1 MIRPDIRRAPI
12 ALAAGAI
19 LAASLAAPA
28 QAAQT
33 GITLNAPTG
42 ASGTLAGHSFTAYRI
57 GGYADVVTANGRVS
71 SFDVANADQGA
82 TKAWLAA
89 ALKKAGLT
97 VKAGCDEAGTIAG
110 TTDAATLRRVA
121 DALAAAASKP
131 AATVADVAGS
141 STLGH
146 TVLNV
151 PDGYYLVT
159 DTNRDTLP
167 MIVGTKIDGRD
178 LSTGTLGQLAV
189 KTRTFTLDKTLV
201 HADGTESKTGSVR
214 VGGTATYHIAFTMPY
229 MVGADASVRIVDRM
243 TGQTFKDMVGAT
255 LDGRD
260 VKDQVGV
267 VKAPAAGPAAIPAKS
282 PGLPA
287 TTLPAGSVGF
297 NLDRL
302 ATAAN
307 GGKRVVITVRTT
319 ITSAA
324 DNHHVEAPT
333 GHVAWKDLS
342 TGTVY
347 TPDPPTSRADVYTG
361 DLKVTKTSTADRTAR
376 IPDAGFKIRDKG
388 TGKWLS
394 WSASGWSDAADQAHA
409 TEFHTGDADHD
420 GKVTAAEASASTKGD
435 ATFPGLSSGT
445 YEIRETTAPE
455 GFVKSNLGLPSLTA
469 TLDAEKGT
477 VTYQGA
483 DLPNLTT
490 VEGGRAVVADMT
502 SLTQLP
508 TTGGVWGVITAVSV
522 MAAFAGLAFGV
533 RRATRAS
540 DGVAA

>member
-1 MIRPDIRRAPI
+1 MVRPGIRRAPV
-12 ALAAGAI
+12 ALAAGAV

-33 GITLNAPTG
+33 GITLSAPEG
-42 ASGTLAGHSFTAYRI
+42 GSNTLAGHSFTAYRI
-57 GGYADVVTANGRVS
+57 GGYTDVVKANGRIA
-71 SFDVANADQGA
+71 SFDVATADQGA

-97 VKAGCDEAGTIAG
+97 AKAGCDEAGTIAG
-110 TTDAATLRRVA
+110 TDDAATLRRVA
-121 DALAAAASKP
+121 DALAASASKP
-131 AATVADVAGS
+131 AATVSNVTS
-141 STLGH
+141 SGIRATLD
-146 TVLNV
+146 V

-159 DTNRDTLP
+159 DTNKDTLP
-167 MIVGTKIDGRD
+167 MIVGTKVGGMD
-178 LSTGTLGQLAV
+178 LSTGTLGQLTV

-201 HADGTESKTGSVR
+201 HADGSESKTGSVR
-214 VGGTATYHIAFTMPY
+214 VGDTATYHIAFTMPY
-229 MVGADASVRIVDRM
+229 MVGADASVRIVDQM
-243 TGQTFKDMVGAT
+243 TGQTFKDMIGAT

-260 VKDQVGV
+260 VTDQVGV
-267 VKAPAAGPAAIPAKS
+267 VKAHAGGLTAIPAKS
-282 PGLPA
+282 SGLPA
-287 TTLPAGSVGF
+287 TTLHAGSVGF

-307 GGKRVVITVRTT
+307 GGKRVVITVRAT
-319 ITSAA
+319 ITSTA
-324 DNHHVEAPT
+324 DNHHIEAPT
-333 GHVAWKDLS
+333 GHVAWRDLS
-342 TGTVY
+342 TNVVY
-347 TPDPPTSRADVYTG
+347 TPDPPTSRVDVYTG

-376 IPDAGFKIRDKG
+376 IPDAGFRIRDKG

-394 WSASGWSDAADQAHA
+394 WSASGWSDAADEAHA
-409 TEFHTGDADHD
+409 TEFRTGDADHD

-469 TLDAEKGT
+469 TLNAEKGT

-508 TTGGVWGVITAVSV
+508 TTGGVWGVVTAVSV
-522 MAAFAGLAFGV
+522 MAAFAGLAFGI

>member
-1 MIRPDIRRAPI
+1 MVRPGIRRAPV
-12 ALAAGAI
+12 ALAAGAV

-33 GITLNAPTG
+33 GITLSAPEG
-42 ASGTLAGHSFTAYRI
+42 GSNTLAGHSFTAYRI
-57 GGYADVVTANGRVS
+57 GGYTDVVKANGKVT

-97 VKAGCDEAGTIAG
+97 AKAGCDEAGTIAG
-110 TTDAATLRRVA
+110 TDDAATLRRVA
-121 DALAAAASKP
+121 DALAASASKP
-131 AATVADVAGS
+131 AATVADVAGFDADA
-141 STLGH
+141 T
-146 TVLNV
+146 LNV

-159 DTNRDTLP
+159 DANKDTLP
-167 MIVGTKIDGRD
+167 MIVGTKVDGMD
-178 LSTGTLGQLAV
+178 LATGTLGTLTV

-201 HADGTESKTGSVR
+201 HADGSESKTGSVR
-214 VGGTATYHIAFTMPY
+214 VGDTATYHIAFTMPY
-229 MVGADASVRIVDRM
+229 MVGADASVRIVDQM
-243 TGQTFKDMVGAT
+243 TGQTFKDMTGAT

-260 VKDQVGV
+260 VTAQVGV
-267 VKAPAAGPAAIPAKS
+267 VKAHADGLTAIPAKS
-282 PGLPA
+282 SGLPA
-287 TTLPAGSVGF
+287 TTLHAGSVGF

-307 GGKRVVITVRTT
+307 GGKRVVITVRAT
-319 ITSAA
+319 ITSTA
-324 DNHHVEAPT
+324 DNHHIEAPT

-394 WSASGWSDAADQAHA
+394 WSASGWSDAADEAHA
-409 TEFHTGDADHD
+409 TEFRTGDANHD
-420 GKVTAAEASASTKGD
+420 GKVTAAEASASAKGD

-445 YEIRETTAPE
+445 YEIRETDPPE
-455 GFVKSNLGLPSLTA
+455 GFVQSDLGLPSLTA
-469 TLDAEKGT
+469 TLNAEKGT

-502 SLTQLP
+502 NLTQLP
-508 TTGGVWGVITAVSV
+508 TTGGVWGVVTAVSV

>member
-1 MIRPDIRRAPI
+1 MVRPGIRRAPV
-12 ALAAGAI
+12 ALAAGAV

-33 GITLNAPTG
+33 GITISAPVG
-42 ASGTLAGHSFTAYRI
+42 GSNTLAGHSFTAYRI
-57 GGYADVVTANGRVS
+57 GGYTDVVKANGRVA
-71 SFDVANADQGA
+71 SFDVATADQGA

-89 ALKKAGLT
+89 ALRKAGLT
-97 VKAGCDEAGTIAG
+97 VKAGCDEACTIAG
-110 TTDAATLRRVA
+110 ETDAATLRRVA
-121 DALAAAASKP
+121 DALAASASKP
-131 AATVADVAGS
+131 AATVAGATS
-141 STLGH
+141 EKRST
-146 TVLNV
+146 TLNV

-159 DTNRDTLP
+159 DTNKDTLP
-167 MIVGTKIDGRD
+167 MIVGTKVGGMD
-178 LSTGTLGQLAV
+178 LSTGTLGQLTV

-201 HADGTESKTGSVR
+201 HADGSESKTGSVR
-214 VGGTATYHIAFTMPY
+214 VGGTATYHIALTLPY
-229 MVGADASVRIVDRM
+229 MVGADASVRVVDQM
-243 TGQTFKDMVGAT
+243 TGQTFKDMTGAT
-255 LDGRD
+255 LDGKD
-260 VKDQVGV
+260 VTAQVGV
-267 VKAPAAGPAAIPAKS
+267 VKAHAGGLTAIPAKS
-282 PGLPA
+282 SGLPA
-287 TTLPAGSVGF
+287 TTLHAGSVGF

-307 GGKRVVITVRTT
+307 GGKRVVITVRAT
-319 ITSAA
+319 ITSTA
-324 DNHHVEAPT
+324 DNHHIEAPT
-333 GHVAWKDLS
+333 GYVAWRDLS
-342 TGTVY
+342 TNVVY

-394 WSASGWSDAADQAHA
+394 WSASGWSDAADEAHA
-409 TEFHTGDADHD
+409 TEFRTGDADHD

-435 ATFPGLSSGT
+435 ATFPGLASGT

-522 MAAFAGLAFGV
+522 MAAFAGLAFGI

>member
-1 MIRPDIRRAPI
+1 MVRPGIRRAPVV
-12 ALAAGAI
+12 LAAGAI
-19 LAASLAAPA
+19 LTASLAAPA

-33 GITLNAPTG
+33 GITLSAPEG
-42 ASGTLAGHSFTAYRI
+42 GSNTLAGHSFTAYRI
-57 GGYADVVTANGRVS
+57 GGYTDVVKANGRIA
-71 SFDVANADQGA
+71 SFDVATADQGA

-97 VKAGCDEAGTIAG
+97 AKAGCDEAGTIAG
-110 TTDAATLRRVA
+110 TDDAATLRRVA
-121 DALAAAASKP
+121 DALAASASKP
-131 AATVADVAGS
+131 AATVSNVTS
-141 STLGH
+141 SGIRATLD
-146 TVLNV
+146 V

-159 DTNRDTLP
+159 DTNKDTLP
-167 MIVGTKIDGRD
+167 MIVGTKVDGMD
-178 LSTGTLGQLAV
+178 LATGTLGTLTV

-201 HADGTESKTGSVR
+201 HADGSESKTGSVR
-214 VGGTATYHIAFTMPY
+214 VGDTATYHIAFTMPY
-229 MVGADASVRIVDRM
+229 MVGADASVRVVDQM
-243 TGQTFKDMVGAT
+243 TGQTFKDMTGAT
-255 LDGRD
+255 LDGKD
-260 VKDQVGV
+260 VTAQVGV
-267 VKAPAAGPAAIPAKS
+267 VKAPATAIPAKS
-282 PGLPA
+282 SGLPA

-319 ITSAA
+319 ITSTA
-324 DNHHVEAPT
+324 DNHHIEAPT

-394 WSASGWSDAADQAHA
+394 WSASGWSDAADEAHA
-409 TEFHTGDADHD
+409 TEFRTGDANHD
-420 GKVTAAEASASTKGD
+420 GKVMAAEASASTKGD

-445 YEIRETTAPE
+445 YEIRETDPPE
-455 GFVKSNLGLPSLTA
+455 GFVKTSLGLPSLTA

-508 TTGGVWGVITAVSV
+508 TTGGVWGVVTAVSV

>member
-1 MIRPDIRRAPI
+1 MVRPGIRRAPV
-12 ALAAGAI
+12 ALAAGAV

-33 GITLNAPTG
+33 GITLSAPEG
-42 ASGTLAGHSFTAYRI
+42 GSNTLAGHSFTAYRI
-57 GGYADVVTANGRVS
+57 GGYTDVVKANGRIA
-71 SFDVANADQGA
+71 SFDVATADQGA

-97 VKAGCDEAGTIAG
+97 AKAGCDEAGTIAG
-110 TTDAATLRRVA
+110 TDDAATLRRVA
-121 DALAAAASKP
+121 DALAASASKP
-131 AATVADVAGS
+131 AATVSNVTS
-141 STLGH
+141 SGIRATLD
-146 TVLNV
+146 V

-159 DTNRDTLP
+159 DTNKDTLP
-167 MIVGTKIDGRD
+167 MIVGTKVGGMDM
-178 LSTGTLGQLAV
+178 STGTLGTLTV

-201 HADGTESKTGSVR
+201 HADGSESKTGSVR
-214 VGGTATYHIAFTMPY
+214 VGDTATYHIAFTMPY
-229 MVGADASVRIVDRM
+229 MVGADASVRVVDQM
-243 TGQTFKDMVGAT
+243 TGQTFKDMTGAT
-255 LDGRD
+255 LDGKD
-260 VKDQVGV
+260 VTAQVGV
-267 VKAPAAGPAAIPAKS
+267 VKAHADGLTAIPAKS
-282 PGLPA
+282 SGLPA
-287 TTLPAGSVGF
+287 TTLHAGSVGF

-307 GGKRVVITVRTT
+307 GGKRVVITVRAT
-319 ITSAA
+319 ITSTA
-324 DNHHVEAPT
+324 DNHHIEAPT
-333 GHVAWKDLS
+333 GHVAWRDLS
-342 TGTVY
+342 TGVVY

-376 IPDAGFKIRDKG
+376 IPDAGFRIRDKG

-394 WSASGWSDAADQAHA
+394 WSASGWSDAADEAHA
-409 TEFHTGDADHD
+409 TVFRTGDADHD
-420 GKVTAAEASASTKGD
+420 GKVSPAEASASTKGD

-445 YEIRETTAPE
+445 YEIRETDPPE
-455 GFVKSNLGLPSLTA
+455 GFVQSDLGLPSLTA

-502 SLTQLP
+502 NLTQLP
-508 TTGGVWGVITAVSV
+508 TTGGVWGVVIAVSV

>member
-1 MIRPDIRRAPI
+1 MVRPGIRRAPVV
-12 ALAAGAI
+12 LAAGAI

-33 GITLNAPTG
+33 GITLETPQG
-42 ASGTLAGHSFTAYRI
+42 ASNTLAGHSFTAYRI
-57 GGYADVVTANGRVS
+57 GGYTDVVKANGRVA
-71 SFDVANADQGA
+71 SFDVVTADQGA

-89 ALKKAGLT
+89 ALKSAGLT

-110 TTDAATLRRVA
+110 TDDAATLRRVA
-121 DALAAAASKP
+121 DLLATSASKP
-131 AATVADVAGS
+131 AATVSNVTGS
-141 STLGH
+141 GTRA
-146 TVLNV
+146 TLNV

-159 DTNRDTLP
+159 DTNKDTLP
-167 MIVGTKIDGRD
+167 MIVGTKVDGMD
-178 LSTGTLGQLAV
+178 LSTGTLGTLTV

-201 HADGTESKTGSVR
+201 HVDGSESKTGSVR
-214 VGGTATYHIAFTMPY
+214 VGDTATYHIAFTMPY
-229 MVGADASVRIVDRM
+229 MAGADASVRIVDQM
-243 TGQTFKDMVGAT
+243 TGQTFKDMTGAT

-267 VKAPAAGPAAIPAKS
+267 VKAPATAIPAKS
-282 PGLPA
+282 SGLPA

-319 ITSAA
+319 ITSTA
-324 DNHHVEAPT
+324 DNHHIEAPT

-394 WSASGWSDAADQAHA
+394 WSASGWSDAADEAHA
-409 TEFHTGDADHD
+409 TEFRTGDANHD

-455 GFVKSNLGLPSLTA
+455 GFVKTSLGLPSLTA

-508 TTGGVWGVITAVSV
+508 TTGGVWGVVTTVSV

>member
-1 MIRPDIRRAPI
+1 MVRPGIRRAPV
-12 ALAAGAI
+12 ALAAGAV

-33 GITLNAPTG
+33 GITLSAPEG
-42 ASGTLAGHSFTAYRI
+42 GSNTLAGHSFTAYRI
-57 GGYADVVTANGRVS
+57 GGYTDVVKANGRIA
-71 SFDVANADQGA
+71 SFDVATADQGA

-97 VKAGCDEAGTIAG
+97 AKAGCDEAGTIAG
-110 TTDAATLRRVA
+110 TDDAATLRRVA
-121 DALAAAASKP
+121 DALAASASKP
-131 AATVADVAGS
+131 AATVSNVTS
-141 STLGH
+141 SGIRATLD
-146 TVLNV
+146 V

-159 DTNRDTLP
+159 DTNKDTLP
-167 MIVGTKIDGRD
+167 MIVGTKVGGMD
-178 LSTGTLGQLAV
+178 LSTGTLGQLTV

-201 HADGTESKTGSVR
+201 HADGSESKTGSVR
-214 VGGTATYHIAFTMPY
+214 VGDTATYHIAFTMPY
-229 MVGADASVRIVDRM
+229 MVGADASVRIVDQM
-243 TGQTFKDMVGAT
+243 TGQTFKDMIGAT

-260 VKDQVGV
+260 VTDQVGV
-267 VKAPAAGPAAIPAKS
+267 VKAHAGGLTAIPAKS
-282 PGLPA
+282 SGLPA
-287 TTLPAGSVGF
+287 TTLHAGSVGF

-307 GGKRVVITVRTT
+307 GGKRVVITVRAT
-319 ITSAA
+319 ITSTA
-324 DNHHVEAPT
+324 DNHHIEAPT
-333 GHVAWKDLS
+333 GHVAWRDLS
-342 TGTVY
+342 TNVVY
-347 TPDPPTSRADVYTG
+347 TPDPPTSRVDVYTG

-376 IPDAGFKIRDKG
+376 IPDAGFRIRDKG

-394 WSASGWSDAADQAHA
+394 WSASGWSDAADEAHA
-409 TEFHTGDADHD
+409 TEFRTGDADHD

-469 TLDAEKGT
+469 TLNAEKGT

-502 SLTQLP
+502 NLTQLP
-508 TTGGVWGVITAVSV
+508 TTGGVWGVVTAVSV

>member
-1 MIRPDIRRAPI
+1 MVRPGIRRAPV

-33 GITLNAPTG
+33 GITLGTPEG
-42 ASGTLAGHSFTAYRI
+42 ASNTLAGHSFTAYRI
-57 GGYADVVTANGRVS
+57 GGYADVVKANGRVA
-71 SFDVANADQGA
+71 SFDVVTADQGA

-89 ALKKAGLT
+89 ALRSAGLT

-110 TTDAATLRRVA
+110 TDDAATLRRVA
-121 DALAAAASKP
+121 DLLAASASKP
-131 AATVADVAGS
+131 AATVSNVTGS
-141 STLGH
+141 GTRA
-146 TVLNV
+146 TLNV

-159 DTNRDTLP
+159 DANKDTLP
-167 MIVGTKIDGRD
+167 MIVGTKVDGMD
-178 LSTGTLGQLAV
+178 LATGTLGTLTV

-201 HADGTESKTGSVR
+201 HADGSESKTGSVR
-214 VGGTATYHIAFTMPY
+214 VGDTATYHIAFTMPH
-229 MVGADASVRIVDRM
+229 MVGADASVRIVDQM
-243 TGQTFKDMVGAT
+243 TGQTFKDMTGAT

-260 VKDQVGV
+260 VTAQVGV
-267 VKAPAAGPAAIPAKS
+267 VKAHADGLTAIPAKS
-282 PGLPA
+282 SGLPA

-319 ITSAA
+319 ITSTA
-324 DNHHVEAPT
+324 DNHHIEAPT

-394 WSASGWSDAADQAHA
+394 WSASGWSDAADEAHA
-409 TEFHTGDADHD
+409 TEFRTGDANHD
-420 GKVTAAEASASTKGD
+420 GKVTAAEASASAKGD

-502 SLTQLP
+502 NLTQLP

-522 MAAFAGLAFGV
+522 MAAFAGLAFGI

>member
-1 MIRPDIRRAPI
+1 MVRPGIRRAPV
-12 ALAAGAI
+12 ALAAGAV

-33 GITLNAPTG
+33 GITLETPKG
-42 ASGTLAGHSFTAYRI
+42 ASSTLAGHSFTAYRI
-57 GGYADVVTANGRVS
+57 GGYTDVVKANGKVT

-89 ALKKAGLT
+89 ALKKAGLAT
-97 VKAGCDEAGTIAG
+97 KAGCDEAGTIAG
-110 TTDAATLRRVA
+110 ETDAATLRRVA
-121 DALAAAASKP
+121 DLLATSASKP
-131 AATVADVAGS
+131 AATVADVAGFG
-141 STLGH
+141 TRA
-146 TVLNV
+146 TLNV

-159 DTNRDTLP
+159 DTNKDTLP
-167 MIVGTKIDGRD
+167 MIVGTKVDGKD
-178 LSTGTLGQLAV
+178 LSTGTLGQLTV

-201 HADGTESKTGSVR
+201 HADGSESKTGSVR
-214 VGGTATYHIAFTMPY
+214 VGDTATYHIAFTMPY
-229 MVGADASVRIVDRM
+229 MVGADASVRVVDQM
-243 TGQTFKDMVGAT
+243 TGQTFKDMTGAT
-255 LDGRD
+255 LDGKD
-260 VKDQVGV
+260 VTAQVGV
-267 VKAPAAGPAAIPAKS
+267 VKAHADGLTAIPAKS
-282 PGLPA
+282 SGLPA
-287 TTLPAGSVGF
+287 TTLHAGSVGF

-302 ATAAN
+302 ATVAN
-307 GGKRVVITVRTT
+307 GGKRVVITVRAT
-319 ITSAA
+319 ITSTA
-324 DNHHVEAPT
+324 DNHHIEAPT
-333 GHVAWKDLS
+333 GHVAWRDLS
-342 TGTVY
+342 TGVVY

-394 WSASGWSDAADQAHA
+394 WSASGWSDAADEAHA
-409 TEFHTGDADHD
+409 TEFRTGDANHD
-420 GKVTAAEASASTKGD
+420 GKVSPAEASASTKGD

-455 GFVKSNLGLPSLTA
+455 GFVQSNLGLPSLTA
-469 TLDAEKGT
+469 TLNAEKGT

-502 SLTQLP
+502 NLTQLP
-508 TTGGVWGVITAVSV
+508 TTGGVWGVVTAVSV

>member
-1 MIRPDIRRAPI
+1 MVRPGIRRAPV
-12 ALAAGAI
+12 ALAAGAV

-33 GITLNAPTG
+33 GITLSAPEG
-42 ASGTLAGHSFTAYRI
+42 GSNTLAGHSFTAYRI
-57 GGYADVVTANGRVS
+57 GGYTDVVKANGRIA
-71 SFDVANADQGA
+71 SFDVATADQGA

-97 VKAGCDEAGTIAG
+97 AKAGCDEAGTIAG
-110 TTDAATLRRVA
+110 TDDAATLRRVA
-121 DALAAAASKP
+121 DALATSASKP
-131 AATVADVAGS
+131 AATVSNVTS
-141 STLGH
+141 SGIRATLD
-146 TVLNV
+146 V

-159 DTNRDTLP
+159 DTNKDTLP
-167 MIVGTKIDGRD
+167 MIVGTKVGGMD
-178 LSTGTLGQLAV
+178 LSTGTLGTLTV

-201 HADGTESKTGSVR
+201 HADGSESKTGSVR
-214 VGGTATYHIAFTMPY
+214 VGDTATYHIAFTMPY
-229 MVGADASVRIVDRM
+229 MVGADASVRVVDQM
-243 TGQTFKDMVGAT
+243 TGQTFKDMTGAT
-255 LDGRD
+255 IDGRD
-260 VKDQVGV
+260 VTDQVGV
-267 VKAPAAGPAAIPAKS
+267 VKAHTGGLTAIPAKS
-282 PGLPA
+282 SGLPA
-287 TTLPAGSVGF
+287 TTLHAGSVGF

-307 GGKRVVITVRTT
+307 GGKRVVITVRAT
-319 ITSAA
+319 ITSTA
-324 DNHHVEAPT
+324 DNHHIEAPT

-388 TGKWLS
+388 AGKWLS
-394 WSASGWSDAADQAHA
+394 WSASGWSDAADEAHA
-409 TEFHTGDADHD
+409 TEFRTGDADHD

-477 VTYQGA
+477 VTYQGT

-502 SLTQLP
+502 NLTQLP

-522 MAAFAGLAFGV
+522 MAAFAGLAFGI

>member
-1 MIRPDIRRAPI
+1 MVRPGIRRAPV

-33 GITLNAPTG
+33 GITLETPKG
-42 ASGTLAGHSFTAYRI
+42 ASNTLAGHSFTAYRI
-57 GGYADVVTANGRVS
+57 GGYADVVKANGRVA
-71 SFDVANADQGA
+71 SFDVATADQGA

-89 ALKKAGLT
+89 ALRSAGLT

-110 TTDAATLRRVA
+110 TDDAATLRRVA
-121 DALAAAASKP
+121 DLLAASASKP
-131 AATVADVAGS
+131 AATVSNVTGS
-141 STLGH
+141 GTRA
-146 TVLNV
+146 TLNV

-159 DTNRDTLP
+159 DANKDTLP
-167 MIVGTKIDGRD
+167 MIVGTKVDGMD
-178 LSTGTLGQLAV
+178 LATGTLGTLTV

-201 HADGTESKTGSVR
+201 HADGSESKTGSVR
-214 VGGTATYHIAFTMPY
+214 VGDTATYHIAFTMPY
-229 MVGADASVRIVDRM
+229 MVGADASVRIVDQM
-243 TGQTFKDMVGAT
+243 TGQTFKDMTGVT

-260 VKDQVGV
+260 VTDQVGV
-267 VKAPAAGPAAIPAKS
+267 VKAPATAIPAKS
-282 PGLPA
+282 SGLPA

-307 GGKRVVITVRTT
+307 GGKRVVITVRAT
-319 ITSAA
+319 ITSTA
-324 DNHHVEAPT
+324 DNHHIEAPT

-394 WSASGWSDAADQAHA
+394 WSASGWSDAADEAHA
-409 TEFHTGDADHD
+409 TVFRTGDADMD
-420 GKVTAAEASASTKGD
+420 GKVSAAEASASTKGD

-445 YEIRETTAPE
+445 YEIRETDPPE
-455 GFVKSNLGLPSLTA
+455 GFVKTSLGLPSLTA

-477 VTYQGA
+477 VTYQGS

-502 SLTQLP
+502 NLTQLP
-508 TTGGVWGVITAVSV
+508 TTGGVWGVVTAVSV

>member
-1 MIRPDIRRAPI
+1 MVRPGIRRAPV
-12 ALAAGAI
+12 ALAAGAV

-33 GITLNAPTG
+33 GITLETPKG
-42 ASGTLAGHSFTAYRI
+42 ASNTLAGHSFTAYRI

-71 SFDVANADQGA
+71 SFDVEGADQGT

-97 VKAGCDEAGTIAG
+97 AKTGCDEAGTIAG
-110 TTDAATLRRVA
+110 TDDAATLRRVA
-121 DALAAAASKP
+121 DLLAASASKP
-131 AATVADVAGS
+131 AATVSNVTGS
-141 STLGH
+141 GTRA
-146 TVLNV
+146 TLNV

-159 DTNRDTLP
+159 DTNKDTLP
-167 MIVGTKIDGRD
+167 MIVGTKVGGMD
-178 LSTGTLGQLAV
+178 LSTGTLGTLTV

-201 HADGTESKTGSVR
+201 HADGSESKTGSVR
-214 VGGTATYHIAFTMPY
+214 VGDTATYHIAFTLPY
-229 MVGADASVRIVDRM
+229 MVNADASVRVVDRM
-243 TGQTFKDMVGAT
+243 TGQTFKDMAGAT

-267 VKAPAAGPAAIPAKS
+267 VKAPAAGPAVIPAKS
-282 PGLPA
+282 SGLPA
-287 TTLPAGSVGF
+287 TTRPAGSVGF

-319 ITSAA
+319 IMSAA
-324 DNHHVEAPT
+324 DNHHIEAPT

-394 WSASGWSDAADQAHA
+394 WSASGWSDAADEAHA
-409 TEFHTGDADHD
+409 TEFRTGDADHD
-420 GKVTAAEASASTKGD
+420 GTVTNGEASASTKGD

-455 GFVKSNLGLPSLTA
+455 GFVKSDLGLPSLTA

-477 VTYQGA
+477 VTYRGA

-508 TTGGVWGVITAVSV
+508 TTGGVWGVVTAVSV

>member
-1 MIRPDIRRAPI
+1 MVRPGIRRAPV
-12 ALAAGAI
+12 ALAAGAV

-33 GITLNAPTG
+33 GITLSAPEG
-42 ASGTLAGHSFTAYRI
+42 GSNTLAGHSFTAYRI
-57 GGYADVVTANGRVS
+57 GGYTDVVKANGRIA
-71 SFDVANADQGA
+71 SFDVATADQGA

-97 VKAGCDEAGTIAG
+97 AKAGCDEAGTIAG
-110 TTDAATLRRVA
+110 TDDAATLRRVA
-121 DALAAAASKP
+121 DALATSASKP
-131 AATVADVAGS
+131 AATVSNVTS
-141 STLGH
+141 SGIRATLD
-146 TVLNV
+146 V

-159 DTNRDTLP
+159 DTNKDTLP
-167 MIVGTKIDGRD
+167 MIVGTKVGGMD
-178 LSTGTLGQLAV
+178 LSTGTLGTLTV

-201 HADGTESKTGSVR
+201 HADGSESKTGSVR
-214 VGGTATYHIAFTMPY
+214 VGDTATYHIAFTMPY
-229 MVGADASVRIVDRM
+229 MVGADASVRVIDQM
-243 TGQTFKDMVGAT
+243 TGQTFKDMTGAT
-255 LDGRD
+255 IDGRD
-260 VKDQVGV
+260 VTDQVGV
-267 VKAPAAGPAAIPAKS
+267 VKAHTGGLTAIPAKS
-282 PGLPA
+282 SGLPA
-287 TTLPAGSVGF
+287 TTLHAGSVGF

-307 GGKRVVITVRTT
+307 GGKRVVITVRAT
-319 ITSAA
+319 ITSTA
-324 DNHHVEAPT
+324 DNHHIEAPT

-394 WSASGWSDAADQAHA
+394 WSASGWSDATDEAHA
-409 TEFHTGDADHD
+409 TEFRTGDADHD

-502 SLTQLP
+502 NLTQLP

-522 MAAFAGLAFGV
+522 MAAFAGLAFGI

>member
-1 MIRPDIRRAPI
+1 MVRPGIRRAPVV
-12 ALAAGAI
+12 LAAGAI

-33 GITLNAPTG
+33 GITISAPVG
-42 ASGTLAGHSFTAYRI
+42 GSNTLAGHSFTAYRI
-57 GGYADVVTANGRVS
+57 GGYTDVIKANGRVA
-71 SFDVANADQGA
+71 SFDVATTDQGA

-89 ALKKAGLT
+89 ALRKAGLT

-110 TTDAATLRRVA
+110 ETDAATLRRVA
-121 DALAAAASKP
+121 DLLAASASKP
-131 AATVADVAGS
+131 AATVAGATS
-141 STLGH
+141 EKYST
-146 TVLNV
+146 TLNV

-159 DTNRDTLP
+159 DTNKDTLP
-167 MIVGTKIDGRD
+167 MIVGTKVGGMD
-178 LSTGTLGQLAV
+178 LSTSTLGTLTV

-201 HADGTESKTGSVR
+201 HADGSESKTGSVR
-214 VGGTATYHIAFTMPY
+214 VGDTATYHIAFTMPY
-229 MVGADASVRIVDRM
+229 MVGADASVRIVDQM
-243 TGQTFKDMVGAT
+243 TGQTFKDMTGAT
-255 LDGRD
+255 IDGRD
-260 VKDQVGV
+260 VTDQVGV
-267 VKAPAAGPAAIPAKS
+267 VKAHAGGLTAIPAKS
-282 PGLPA
+282 SGLPV
-287 TTLPAGSVGF
+287 TTLHAGSVGF

-307 GGKRVVITVRTT
+307 GGKRVVITVRAT
-319 ITSAA
+319 ITSTA
-324 DNHHVEAPT
+324 DNHHIEAPT

-361 DLKVTKTSTADRTAR
+361 DLKVAKTSAADRTAR

-394 WSASGWSDAADQAHA
+394 WSAASGWSDAADQARA
-409 TEFHTGDADHD
+409 TVFRTGDADMD
-420 GKVTAAEASASTKGD
+420 GKVSAAEASASTKGD

-445 YEIRETTAPE
+445 YEIRETDPPE
-455 GFVKSNLGLPSLTA
+455 GFVKTSLGLPSLTA

-508 TTGGVWGVITAVSV
+508 TTGGVWGVVTAVSV

>member
-1 MIRPDIRRAPI
+1 MIRPDIRRAPV
-12 ALAAGAI
+12 ALAAGAV

-33 GITLNAPTG
+33 GITLSAPEG
-42 ASGTLAGHSFTAYRI
+42 GSNTLAGHSFTAYRI
-57 GGYADVVTANGRVS
+57 GGYTDVVKANGRIA
-71 SFDVANADQGA
+71 SFDVATADQGA

-97 VKAGCDEAGTIAG
+97 AKAGCDEAGTIAG
-110 TTDAATLRRVA
+110 TDDAATLRRVA
-121 DALAAAASKP
+121 DALAASASKP
-131 AATVADVAGS
+131 AATVSNVTS
-141 STLGH
+141 SGIRAT
-146 TVLNV
+146 LNV

-159 DTNRDTLP
+159 DTNKDTLP
-167 MIVGTKIDGRD
+167 MIVGTKVGGMD
-178 LSTGTLGQLAV
+178 LSTGTLGQLTV

-201 HADGTESKTGSVR
+201 HADGSESKTGSVR
-214 VGGTATYHIAFTMPY
+214 VGDTATYHIAFTMPY
-229 MVGADASVRIVDRM
+229 MVGADASVRIVDQM
-243 TGQTFKDMVGAT
+243 TGQTFKDMTGAT
-255 LDGRD
+255 IDGRD
-260 VKDQVGV
+260 VTAQVGV

-282 PGLPA
+282 SGLPA

-307 GGKRVVITVRTT
+307 GGKRVVITVRAT
-319 ITSAA
+319 ITSTA
-324 DNHHVEAPT
+324 DNHHIEAPT
-333 GHVAWKDLS
+333 GHVAWRDLS
-342 TGTVY
+342 TGVVY

-394 WSASGWSDAADQAHA
+394 WSASGWSDAADEAHA
-409 TEFHTGDADHD
+409 TEFRTGDADHD

-469 TLDAEKGT
+469 TLNAEKGT

-502 SLTQLP
+502 NLTQLP

-522 MAAFAGLAFGV
+522 MAAFAGLAFGI
-533 RRATRAS
+533 RRVTRAS

>member
-19 LAASLAAPA
+19 LAASLAVPA

-33 GITLNAPTG
+33 GITISAPNG
-42 ASGTLAGHSFTAYRI
+42 ASNTLAGHSFTAYRI
-57 GGYADVVTANGRVS
+57 GGYADVVTANGKVT

-89 ALKKAGLT
+89 ALKKAGLAT
-97 VKAGCDEAGTIAG
+97 KAGCDEAGTIAG
-110 TTDAATLRRVA
+110 STDAATLRRVA
-121 DALAAAASKP
+121 DLLAASASKP
-131 AATVADVAGS
+131 AAAVSNQSD
-141 STLGH
+141 LW
-146 TVLNV
+146 LNV
-151 PDGYYLVT
+151 PDGYYLIT

-167 MIVGTKIDGRD
+167 MIVGTKVGGKD
-178 LSTGTLGQLAV
+178 LSTGTLGQLTV

-214 VGGTATYHIAFTMPY
+214 VGGTATYHIALTLPY
-229 MVGADASVRIVDRM
+229 MMGADASVRIVDRM
-243 TGQTFKDMVGAT
+243 TGQTFKDMAGVT

-260 VKDQVGV
+260 VTGQVTKTV
-267 VKAPAAGPAAIPAKS
+267 GPAAIPAKS
-282 PGLPA
+282 SGLPA

-307 GGKRVVITVRTT
+307 GGKRVVITVRAT
-319 ITSAA
+319 ITSTAN
-324 DNHHVEAPT
+324 NHHVEAPT

-342 TGTVY
+342 TDTVY
-347 TPDPPTSRADVYTG
+347 TPDPPTARADVYTG
-361 DLKVTKTSTADRTAR
+361 DLKVAKTSAADRTAR

-394 WSASGWSDAADQAHA
+394 WSAASGWSDAADEAHA
-409 TEFHTGDADHD
+409 TEFRTGDADHD

-445 YEIRETTAPE
+445 YEIRETDPPE
-455 GFVKSNLGLPSLTA
+455 GFVKTSLGLPSLTA

-508 TTGGVWGVITAVSV
+508 TTGGVWGVVTAVSV

>member
-1 MIRPDIRRAPI
+1 MVRPGIRRAPVV
-12 ALAAGAI
+12 LAAGAI

-33 GITLNAPTG
+33 GITLETPKG
-42 ASGTLAGHSFTAYRI
+42 ASNTLAGHSFTAYRI
-57 GGYADVVTANGRVS
+57 GGYTDVIKANGRVA
-71 SFDVANADQGA
+71 SFDVATADQGA

-89 ALKKAGLT
+89 ALKSAGLT

-110 TTDAATLRRVA
+110 TDDAATLRRVA
-121 DALAAAASKP
+121 DLLATSASKP
-131 AATVADVAGS
+131 AATVSNVTGS
-141 STLGH
+141 GTRA
-146 TVLNV
+146 TLNV

-159 DTNRDTLP
+159 DTNKDTLP
-167 MIVGTKIDGRD
+167 MIVGTKVGGMD
-178 LSTGTLGQLAV
+178 LSTGTLGTLTV

-201 HADGTESKTGSVR
+201 HADGSESRTGSVR
-214 VGGTATYHIAFTMPY
+214 VGGTATYHIALTLPY
-229 MVGADASVRIVDRM
+229 MVGADASVRIVDQM
-243 TGQTFKDMVGAT
+243 TGQTFGDMTGAT

-260 VKDQVGV
+260 VTAQVGV

-282 PGLPA
+282 SGLPA

-297 NLDRL
+297 NLDKL

-307 GGKRVVITVRTT
+307 GGKRVVITVRAT
-319 ITSAA
+319 ITSVA
-324 DNHHVEAPT
+324 DNHHIERPT

-347 TPDPPTSRADVYTG
+347 TPDPPTAQADVYTG
-361 DLKVTKTSTADRTAR
+361 DLKVTKTSTADRAAR

-394 WSASGWSDAADQAHA
+394 WSAASGWSDAADEAHA
-409 TEFHTGDADHD
+409 TEFWTGDADMD
-420 GKVTAAEASASTKGD
+420 GKVSAAEASASTKGD

-455 GFVKSNLGLPSLTA
+455 GFVQAGLGLPSLTA

-508 TTGGVWGVITAVSV
+508 TTGGVWGVVTAVAA

-533 RRATRAS
+533 RRATRTS

>member
-19 LAASLAAPA
+19 LAASLAVPA

-33 GITLNAPTG
+33 GITISAPNG
-42 ASGTLAGHSFTAYRI
+42 ASNTLAGHSFTAYRI
-57 GGYADVVTANGRVS
+57 GGYADVVTANGKVT

-89 ALKKAGLT
+89 ALKKAGLAT
-97 VKAGCDEAGTIAG
+97 KAGCDEAGTIAG
-110 TTDAATLRRVA
+110 STDAATLRRVA
-121 DALAAAASKP
+121 DLLAASASKP
-131 AATVADVAGS
+131 AAAVSNQSGNTAD
-141 STLGH
+141 LW
-146 TVLNV
+146 LNV
-151 PDGYYLVT
+151 PDGYYLIT

-167 MIVGTKIDGRD
+167 MIVGTKVGGKD
-178 LSTGTLGQLAV
+178 LSTGTLGQLTV

-214 VGGTATYHIAFTMPY
+214 VGGTATYHIALTLPY
-229 MVGADASVRIVDRM
+229 MMGADASVRIVDRM
-243 TGQTFKDMVGAT
+243 TGQTFKDMAGVT

-260 VKDQVGV
+260 VTGQVTKTV
-267 VKAPAAGPAAIPAKS
+267 GPAAIPAKS
-282 PGLPA
+282 SGLPA

-307 GGKRVVITVRTT
+307 GGKRVVITVRAT
-319 ITSAA
+319 ITSTAN
-324 DNHHVEAPT
+324 NHHVEAPT

-342 TGTVY
+342 TDTVY
-347 TPDPPTSRADVYTG
+347 TPDPPTARADVYTG
-361 DLKVTKTSTADRTAR
+361 DLKVAKTSAADRTAR

-394 WSASGWSDAADQAHA
+394 WSAASGWSDAADEAHA
-409 TEFHTGDADHD
+409 TEFRTGDADHD

-445 YEIRETTAPE
+445 YEIRETDPPE
-455 GFVKSNLGLPSLTA
+455 GFVKTSLGLPSLTA

-508 TTGGVWGVITAVSV
+508 TTGGVWGVVTAVSV

>member
-1 MIRPDIRRAPI
+1 MVRPGIRRAPI
-12 ALAAGAI
+12 ALAAGAV

-33 GITLNAPTG
+33 GITISAPVG
-42 ASGTLAGHSFTAYRI
+42 GSNTLAGHSFTAYRI
-57 GGYADVVTANGRVS
+57 GGYADVVKANGRVA
-71 SFDVANADQGA
+71 SFDVEAADQGA

-89 ALKKAGLT
+89 ALKSAGLT
-97 VKAGCDEAGTIAG
+97 VKTGCDEAGTIAG
-110 TTDAATLRRVA
+110 ETDAATLRRVA
-121 DALAAAASKP
+121 DALAASASKP
-131 AATVADVAGS
+131 TATVAGATS
-141 STLGH
+141 EKRST
-146 TVLNV
+146 TLNV

-159 DTNRDTLP
+159 DTNKDTLP
-167 MIVGTKIDGRD
+167 MIVGTKVDGKD
-178 LSTGTLGQLAV
+178 LSTGTLGQLTV

-201 HADGTESKTGSVR
+201 HADGSESKTGSVR
-214 VGGTATYHIAFTMPY
+214 VGDTATYHIAFTMPY
-229 MVGADASVRIVDRM
+229 MVGADASVRIVDQM
-243 TGQTFKDMVGAT
+243 TGQTFKDMTDAT
-255 LDGRD
+255 IDGRG
-260 VKDQVGV
+260 VTDQVGV
-267 VKAPAAGPAAIPAKS
+267 VKAHAGGLTAIPAKS
-282 PGLPA
+282 SGLPA
-287 TTLPAGSVGF
+287 TTLHAGSVGF

-307 GGKRVVITVRTT
+307 GGKRVVITVRAT
-319 ITSAA
+319 ITSTA
-324 DNHHVEAPT
+324 DNHHIEAPT

-361 DLKVTKTSTADRTAR
+361 DLKVAKTSAADRTAR

-394 WSASGWSDAADQAHA
+394 WSAASGWSDAADQARA
-409 TEFHTGDADHD
+409 TVFRTGDADMD
-420 GKVTAAEASASTKGD
+420 GKVSAAEASASTKGD

-445 YEIRETTAPE
+445 YEIRETDPPE
-455 GFVKSNLGLPSLTA
+455 GFVKTSLGLPSLTA

-508 TTGGVWGVITAVSV
+508 TTGGVWGVVTAVSV

>member
-1 MIRPDIRRAPI
+1 MIRPGIRRAPV
-12 ALAAGAI
+12 ALAAGAV

-33 GITLNAPTG
+33 GITLSAPEG
-42 ASGTLAGHSFTAYRI
+42 GSNTLAGHSFTAYRI
-57 GGYADVVTANGRVS
+57 GGYTDVVKANGKVT
-71 SFDVANADQGA
+71 SFDVANADQGT

-89 ALKKAGLT
+89 ALRSAGLT

-110 TTDAATLRRVA
+110 TDDAATLRRVA
-121 DALAAAASKP
+121 DLLAASASKP
-131 AATVADVAGS
+131 AATVSNVAGFG
-141 STLGH
+141 TRA
-146 TVLNV
+146 TLNV

-159 DTNRDTLP
+159 DANKDTLP
-167 MIVGTKIDGRD
+167 MIVGTKVDGKD
-178 LSTGTLGQLAV
+178 LSTGTLGQLTV

-201 HADGTESKTGSVR
+201 HADGSESKTGSVR

-229 MVGADASVRIVDRM
+229 MVGADASVRIVDQM
-243 TGQTFKDMVGAT
+243 TGQTFVDMTGAT

-267 VKAPAAGPAAIPAKS
+267 VKAPATAIPAKS
-282 PGLPA
+282 SGLPA

-319 ITSAA
+319 ITSTA
-324 DNHHVEAPT
+324 DNHHIEAPT
-333 GHVAWKDLS
+333 GHVAWRDLS
-342 TGTVY
+342 TGVVY

-394 WSASGWSDAADQAHA
+394 WSASGWSDAADEAHA
-409 TEFHTGDADHD
+409 TEFRTGDANHD
-420 GKVTAAEASASTKGD
+420 GKVSPAEASASTKGD

-455 GFVKSNLGLPSLTA
+455 GFVQSNLGLPSLTA
-469 TLDAEKGT
+469 TLNAEKGT

-502 SLTQLP
+502 NLTQLP
-508 TTGGVWGVITAVSV
+508 TTGGVWGVVTAVSV

>member
-1 MIRPDIRRAPI
+1 MVRPGIRRAPVV
-12 ALAAGAI
+12 LAAGAV

-33 GITLNAPTG
+33 GITISAPVG
-42 ASGTLAGHSFTAYRI
+42 GSNTLVGHSFTAYRI
-57 GGYADVVTANGRVS
+57 GGYTDVIKANGRVA
-71 SFDVANADQGA
+71 SFDVATTDQGA

-89 ALKKAGLT
+89 ALRKAGLT

-110 TTDAATLRRVA
+110 ETDAATLRRVA
-121 DALAAAASKP
+121 DLLAASASKP
-131 AATVADVAGS
+131 AATVAGATS
-141 STLGH
+141 EKRST
-146 TVLNV
+146 TLNV

-159 DTNRDTLP
+159 DTNKDTLP
-167 MIVGTKIDGRD
+167 MIVGTKVGGMD
-178 LSTGTLGQLAV
+178 LSTGTLGQLTV

-201 HADGTESKTGSVR
+201 HADGSESRTGSVR
-214 VGGTATYHIAFTMPY
+214 VGGTATYHIALTLPH
-229 MVGADASVRIVDRM
+229 MVGADASVRVVDQM
-243 TGQTFKDMVGAT
+243 TGQTFKDMTGAT

-260 VKDQVGV
+260 VTAQVGV

-282 PGLPA
+282 SGLPA

-297 NLDRL
+297 NLDKL

-307 GGKRVVITVRTT
+307 GGKRVVITVRAT
-319 ITSAA
+319 ITSVA
-324 DNHHVEAPT
+324 DNHHIERPT
-333 GHVAWKDLS
+333 GHVSWKDLS

-394 WSASGWSDAADQAHA
+394 WSASGWSDAADEAHA
-409 TEFHTGDADHD
+409 TEFRTGDADHD

-469 TLDAEKGT
+469 TLNAEKGT

-502 SLTQLP
+502 NLTQLP
-508 TTGGVWGVITAVSV
+508 TTGGVWGVVTAVSV

>member
-1 MIRPDIRRAPI
+1 MVRPGIRRAPV
-12 ALAAGAI
+12 ALAAGAV

-33 GITLNAPTG
+33 GITLSAPEG
-42 ASGTLAGHSFTAYRI
+42 GSNTLAGHSFTAYRI
-57 GGYADVVTANGRVS
+57 GGYTDVVKANGRIA
-71 SFDVANADQGA
+71 SFDVATADQGA

-97 VKAGCDEAGTIAG
+97 AKAGCDEAGTIAG
-110 TTDAATLRRVA
+110 TDDAATLRRVA
-121 DALAAAASKP
+121 DALATSASKP
-131 AATVADVAGS
+131 AATVSNVTS
-141 STLGH
+141 SGIRATLD
-146 TVLNV
+146 V

-159 DTNRDTLP
+159 DTNKDTLP
-167 MIVGTKIDGRD
+167 MIVGTKVGGMD
-178 LSTGTLGQLAV
+178 LSTGTLGTLTV

-201 HADGTESKTGSVR
+201 HADGSESKTGSVR
-214 VGGTATYHIAFTMPY
+214 VGDTATYHIAFTMPY
-229 MVGADASVRIVDRM
+229 MVGADASVRIVDQM
-243 TGQTFKDMVGAT
+243 TGQTFKDMTGAT
-255 LDGRD
+255 IDGRD
-260 VKDQVGV
+260 VTDQVGV
-267 VKAPAAGPAAIPAKS
+267 VKAHTGGLTAIPAKS
-282 PGLPA
+282 SGLPA
-287 TTLPAGSVGF
+287 TTLHAGSVGF

-307 GGKRVVITVRTT
+307 GGKRVVITVRAT
-319 ITSAA
+319 ITSTA
-324 DNHHVEAPT
+324 DNHHIEAPT

-394 WSASGWSDAADQAHA
+394 WSASGWSDAADEAHA
-409 TEFHTGDADHD
+409 TEFRTGDADHD

-469 TLDAEKGT
+469 TLNAEKGT

-502 SLTQLP
+502 NLTQLP

>member
-1 MIRPDIRRAPI
+1 MVRPGIRRAPVV
-12 ALAAGAI
+12 LAAGAI

-33 GITLNAPTG
+33 GITISAPRG
-42 ASGTLAGHSFTAYRI
+42 ASNTLAGHSFTAYRI
-57 GGYADVVTANGRVS
+57 GGYTDVVKANGRVA

-89 ALKKAGLT
+89 ALKKAGLAA
-97 VKAGCDEAGTIAG
+97 KAGCDEACTIAG
-110 TTDAATLRRVA
+110 ETDAATLRRVA
-121 DALAAAASKP
+121 DLLAASASKLT
-131 AATVADVAGS
+131 ATVSNQSGNTAD
-141 STLGH
+141 LW
-146 TVLNV
+146 LNV

-159 DTNRDTLP
+159 DANRDTLP
-167 MIVGTKIDGRD
+167 MIVGTKVGGMD
-178 LSTGTLGQLAV
+178 LSTGTLGQLTV

-214 VGGTATYHIAFTMPY
+214 VGGTATYHIALTLPY
-229 MVGADASVRIVDRM
+229 MVGADASVRVVDRM
-243 TGQTFKDMVGAT
+243 TGQTFKDMVGVT

-260 VKDQVGV
+260 VTGQVTKTV
-267 VKAPAAGPAAIPAKS
+267 GPAAIPAKS
-282 PGLPA
+282 SGLPA

-319 ITSAA
+319 ITSTA
-324 DNHHVEAPT
+324 DNHHIETPT
-333 GHVAWKDLS
+333 GHVAWRDLS

-376 IPDAGFKIRDKG
+376 ISDAGFKIRDKG

-394 WSASGWSDAADQAHA
+394 WSASGWSDAADEAHA
-409 TEFHTGDADHD
+409 TEFRTGDADHD

-469 TLDAEKGT
+469 TLNAEKGT

-508 TTGGVWGVITAVSV
+508 TTGGVWGVVTAVSV
-522 MAAFAGLAFGV
+522 MAAFAGLAFGI

>member
-1 MIRPDIRRAPI
+1 MVRPGIRRAPV
-12 ALAAGAI
+12 ALAAGAV

-33 GITLNAPTG
+33 GITLSAPEG
-42 ASGTLAGHSFTAYRI
+42 SSNTLAGHSFTAYRI
-57 GGYADVVTANGRVS
+57 GGYTDVVKANGKVT

-89 ALKKAGLT
+89 ALKKAGLAT
-97 VKAGCDEAGTIAG
+97 KAGCDEAGTIAG
-110 TTDAATLRRVA
+110 ETDAATLRRVA
-121 DALAAAASKP
+121 DLLATSASKP
-131 AATVADVAGS
+131 AATVADVAGFG
-141 STLGH
+141 TH
-146 TVLNV
+146 ATLNV

-159 DTNRDTLP
+159 DTNKDMLP
-167 MIVGTKIDGRD
+167 MIVGTKVDGKD
-178 LSTGTLGQLAV
+178 LSTGTLGQLTV

-201 HADGTESKTGSVR
+201 HADGSESKTGSVR
-214 VGGTATYHIAFTMPY
+214 VGDTATYHIAFTMPY
-229 MVGADASVRIVDRM
+229 MVGADASVRVVDRM
-243 TGQTFKDMVGAT
+243 TGQTFVDMTGAT

-267 VKAPAAGPAAIPAKS
+267 VKAPATAIPAKS
-282 PGLPA
+282 SGLPA

-319 ITSAA
+319 ITSTA
-324 DNHHVEAPT
+324 DNHHIEAPT
-333 GHVAWKDLS
+333 GHVAWRDLS
-342 TGTVY
+342 TGVVY

-376 IPDAGFKIRDKG
+376 IPDAGFRIRDKG

-394 WSASGWSDAADQAHA
+394 WSASGWSDAADEAHA
-409 TEFHTGDADHD
+409 TVFRTGDADHD
-420 GKVTAAEASASTKGD
+420 GKVSPAEASASTKGD

-445 YEIRETTAPE
+445 YEIRETDPPE
-455 GFVKSNLGLPSLTA
+455 GFVQSDLGLPSLTA

-508 TTGGVWGVITAVSV
+508 TTGGVWGVVTAVSV

>member
-1 MIRPDIRRAPI
+1 MVRPGIRRAPV
-12 ALAAGAI
+12 ALAAGAV

-33 GITLNAPTG
+33 GITISAPKG
-42 ASGTLAGHSFTAYRI
+42 ASNTLAGHSFTAYRI
-57 GGYADVVTANGRVS
+57 GGYTDVVKANGRVA
-71 SFDVANADQGA
+71 SFDVEAADQGA

-89 ALKKAGLT
+89 ALRKVGLT
-97 VKAGCDEAGTIAG
+97 AKAGCDEAGTIAG
-110 TTDAATLRRVA
+110 TDDAATLRRVA
-121 DALAAAASKP
+121 DALAASASKP
-131 AATVADVAGS
+131 AATVSNVTS
-141 STLGH
+141 SGIRAT
-146 TVLNV
+146 LNV

-159 DTNRDTLP
+159 DTNKDTLP
-167 MIVGTKIDGRD
+167 MIVGTKVGGMD
-178 LSTGTLGQLAV
+178 LSTGTLGTLTV

-201 HADGTESKTGSVR
+201 HADGSESKTGSVR
-214 VGGTATYHIAFTMPY
+214 VGDTATYHIAFTMPY
-229 MVGADASVRIVDRM
+229 MVGADASVRVVDQM
-243 TGQTFKDMVGAT
+243 TGQTFKDMIGAT

-260 VKDQVGV
+260 VTDQVGV
-267 VKAPAAGPAAIPAKS
+267 VKAHAGGLTAIPAKS
-282 PGLPA
+282 SGLPT

-307 GGKRVVITVRTT
+307 GGKRVVITVRAT
-319 ITSAA
+319 ITSTA
-324 DNHHVEAPT
+324 DNHHIEAPT
-333 GHVAWKDLS
+333 GHVAWRDLS
-342 TGTVY
+342 TNVVY

-394 WSASGWSDAADQAHA
+394 WSASGWSDAADEAHA
-409 TEFHTGDADHD
+409 TEFRTGDADHD

-435 ATFPGLSSGT
+435 ATFPGLASGT

-522 MAAFAGLAFGV
+522 MAAFAGLAFGI

>member
-19 LAASLAAPA
+19 LAASLAVPA

-33 GITLNAPTG
+33 GITIIAPNG
-42 ASGTLAGHSFTAYRI
+42 ASDTLAGHSFTAYRI
-57 GGYADVVTANGRVS
+57 GGYADVVTANGKVT

-89 ALKKAGLT
+89 ALKKAGLAT
-97 VKAGCDEAGTIAG
+97 KAGCDEAGTIAG
-110 TTDAATLRRVA
+110 STDAATLRRVA
-121 DALAAAASKP
+121 DLLAASASKP
-131 AATVADVAGS
+131 AAAVSNQSGNTAD
-141 STLGH
+141 LW
-146 TVLNV
+146 LNV
-151 PDGYYLVT
+151 PDGYYLIT

-167 MIVGTKIDGRD
+167 MIVGTKVGGKD
-178 LSTGTLGQLAV
+178 LSTGTLGQLTV

-214 VGGTATYHIAFTMPY
+214 VGGTATYHIALTLPY
-229 MVGADASVRIVDRM
+229 MMGADASVRVVDRM
-243 TGQTFKDMVGAT
+243 TGQTFKDMAGVT

-260 VKDQVGV
+260 VTGQVTKTV
-267 VKAPAAGPAAIPAKS
+267 GPAAIPAKS
-282 PGLPA
+282 AGLPA

-347 TPDPPTSRADVYTG
+347 TPDPPTARADVYTG

-394 WSASGWSDAADQAHA
+394 WSAASGWSDAADQARA
-409 TEFHTGDADHD
+409 TVFRTGDADMD
-420 GKVTAAEASASTKGD
+420 GKVSAAEASASTKGD

-445 YEIRETTAPE
+445 YEIRETDPPE
-455 GFVKSNLGLPSLTA
+455 GFVKTSLGLPSLTA

-508 TTGGVWGVITAVSV
+508 TTGGVWGVVTAVSV

>member
-1 MIRPDIRRAPI
+1 MVRPGIRRAPVV
-12 ALAAGAI
+12 LAAGAV

-33 GITLNAPTG
+33 GITISAPVG
-42 ASGTLAGHSFTAYRI
+42 GSNTLAGHSFTAYRI
-57 GGYADVVTANGRVS
+57 GGYTDVVKVNGRVA

-89 ALKKAGLT
+89 ALKKAGLAA
-97 VKAGCDEAGTIAG
+97 KAGCDEACTIAG
-110 TTDAATLRRVA
+110 ETDAATLRRVA
-121 DALAAAASKP
+121 DLLAASASKP
-131 AATVADVAGS
+131 AATVSNQSGNTAD
-141 STLGH
+141 LW
-146 TVLNV
+146 LNV

-159 DTNRDTLP
+159 DTNKDTLP
-167 MIVGTKIDGRD
+167 MIVGTKVGGMD
-178 LSTGTLGQLAV
+178 LSTGTLGTLTV

-201 HADGTESKTGSVR
+201 HADGSESKTGSVR
-214 VGGTATYHIAFTMPY
+214 VGDTATYHIAFTMPY
-229 MVGADASVRIVDRM
+229 MVGADASVRIVDQM
-243 TGQTFKDMVGAT
+243 TGQTFKDMTGVT

-260 VKDQVGV
+260 VTGQVTKTV
-267 VKAPAAGPAAIPAKS
+267 GPAAIPAKS
-282 PGLPA
+282 SGLPA

-324 DNHHVEAPT
+324 NNHHVEAPT
-333 GHVAWKDLS
+333 GHVAWRNLS

-347 TPDPPTSRADVYTG
+347 TPDPPTARADVYTG
-361 DLKVTKTSTADRTAR
+361 DLKVAKTSAADRTAR

-394 WSASGWSDAADQAHA
+394 WSAASGWSDAADQARA
-409 TEFHTGDADHD
+409 TVFRTGDADMD
-420 GKVTAAEASASTKGD
+420 GKVSAAEASASTKGD

-445 YEIRETTAPE
+445 YEIRETDPPE
-455 GFVKSNLGLPSLTA
+455 GFVKTSLGLPSLTA

-508 TTGGVWGVITAVSV
+508 TTGGVWGVVTAVSV

>member
-1 MIRPDIRRAPI
+1 MVRPGIRRAPV
-12 ALAAGAI
+12 ALAAGAV

-33 GITLNAPTG
+33 GITLSAPEG
-42 ASGTLAGHSFTAYRI
+42 SSNTLAGHSFTAYRI
-57 GGYADVVTANGRVS
+57 GGYTDVVKANGRIA
-71 SFDVANADQGA
+71 SFDVATADQGA

-97 VKAGCDEAGTIAG
+97 AKAGCDEAGTIAG
-110 TTDAATLRRVA
+110 TDDAATLRRVA
-121 DALAAAASKP
+121 DALAASASKP
-131 AATVADVAGS
+131 AATVSNVTS
-141 STLGH
+141 SGIRATLD
-146 TVLNV
+146 V

-159 DTNRDTLP
+159 DTNKDTLP
-167 MIVGTKIDGRD
+167 MIVGTKVGGMD
-178 LSTGTLGQLAV
+178 LSTGTLGQLTV

-201 HADGTESKTGSVR
+201 HADGSESKTGSVR
-214 VGGTATYHIAFTMPY
+214 VGDTATYHIAFTMPY
-229 MVGADASVRIVDRM
+229 MVGADASVRIVDQM
-243 TGQTFKDMVGAT
+243 TGQTFKDMIGAT

-260 VKDQVGV
+260 VTDQVGV
-267 VKAPAAGPAAIPAKS
+267 VKAHAGGLTAIPAKS
-282 PGLPA
+282 SGLPA
-287 TTLPAGSVGF
+287 TTLHAGSVGF

-307 GGKRVVITVRTT
+307 GGKRVVITVRAT
-319 ITSAA
+319 ITSTA
-324 DNHHVEAPT
+324 DNHHIEAPT
-333 GHVAWKDLS
+333 GHVAWRDLS
-342 TGTVY
+342 TNVVY
-347 TPDPPTSRADVYTG
+347 TPDPPTSRVDVYTG

-376 IPDAGFKIRDKG
+376 IPDAGFRIRDKG

-394 WSASGWSDAADQAHA
+394 WSASGWSDAADEAHA
-409 TEFHTGDADHD
+409 TEFRTGDADHD

-469 TLDAEKGT
+469 TLNAEKGT

-508 TTGGVWGVITAVSV
+508 TTGGVWDVVTAVSV
-522 MAAFAGLAFGV
+522 MAAFAGLAFGI

>member
-1 MIRPDIRRAPI
+1 MIRPDIRRVRV
-12 ALAAGAI
+12 ALAAGAV

-33 GITLNAPTG
+33 GITISAPVG
-42 ASGTLAGHSFTAYRI
+42 GSNTLAGHSFTAYRI
-57 GGYADVVTANGRVS
+57 GGYTDVVKANGRVA
-71 SFDVANADQGA
+71 SFDVATADQGA

-110 TTDAATLRRVA
+110 TDDAATLRRVA
-121 DALAAAASKP
+121 DALAASASKP
-131 AATVADVAGS
+131 AATVAGATS
-141 STLGH
+141 EKRST
-146 TVLNV
+146 TLNV

-159 DTNRDTLP
+159 DTNKDTLP
-167 MIVGTKIDGRD
+167 MIVGTKVGGMD
-178 LSTGTLGQLAV
+178 LSTGTLGQLTV

-201 HADGTESKTGSVR
+201 HADGSESKTGSVR
-214 VGGTATYHIAFTMPY
+214 VGDTATYHIAFTMPY
-229 MVGADASVRIVDRM
+229 MVGADASVRIVDQM
-243 TGQTFKDMVGAT
+243 TGQTFKDMAKAT
-255 LDGRD
+255 IDGRD
-260 VKDQVGV
+260 VTSQVGV
-267 VKAPAAGPAAIPAKS
+267 VKAPAAGPASIPAKS
-282 PGLPA
+282 SGLAA
-287 TTLPAGSVGF
+287 TALPAGSVGF
-297 NLDRL
+297 NLDKL

-307 GGKRVVITVRTT
+307 GGKRVVITVRAT
-319 ITSAA
+319 ITSTAN
-324 DNHHVEAPT
+324 NHHIEAPT

-394 WSASGWSDAADQAHA
+394 WSASGWSDAADEAHA
-409 TEFHTGDADHD
+409 TEFRTGDADHD

-469 TLDAEKGT
+469 TLNAEKGT

-502 SLTQLP
+502 NLTQLP

-522 MAAFAGLAFGV
+522 MAAFAGLAFGI
-533 RRATRAS
+533 RRVTRAS

>member
-1 MIRPDIRRAPI
+1 MVRPGIRRAPV
-12 ALAAGAI
+12 ALAAGAV

-33 GITLNAPTG
+33 GITLETPKG
-42 ASGTLAGHSFTAYRI
+42 ASNTLAGHSFTAYRI
-57 GGYADVVTANGRVS
+57 GGYADVVKANGRVA
-71 SFDVANADQGA
+71 SFDVATADQGA

-89 ALKKAGLT
+89 ALRSAGLT

-110 TTDAATLRRVA
+110 TDDAATLRRVA
-121 DALAAAASKP
+121 DLLAASASKP
-131 AATVADVAGS
+131 AATVSNVTGS
-141 STLGH
+141 GTRA
-146 TVLNV
+146 TLNV

-159 DTNRDTLP
+159 DANKDTLP
-167 MIVGTKIDGRD
+167 MIVGTKVDGMD
-178 LSTGTLGQLAV
+178 LATGTLGTLTV

-201 HADGTESKTGSVR
+201 HADGSESKTGSVR
-214 VGGTATYHIAFTMPY
+214 VGDTATYHIAFTMPY
-229 MVGADASVRIVDRM
+229 MVGADASVRIVDQM
-243 TGQTFKDMVGAT
+243 TGQTFKDMTNAT
-255 LDGRD
+255 LDGKD
-260 VKDQVGV
+260 VTAQVGV
-267 VKAPAAGPAAIPAKS
+267 VKAHADGLTAIPAKS
-282 PGLPA
+282 SGLPA
-287 TTLPAGSVGF
+287 TTLHAGSVGF

-307 GGKRVVITVRTT
+307 GGKRVVITVRAT
-319 ITSAA
+319 ITSTA
-324 DNHHVEAPT
+324 DNHHIEAPT

-394 WSASGWSDAADQAHA
+394 WSASGWSDAADEAHA
-409 TEFHTGDADHD
+409 TEFRTGDANHD
-420 GKVTAAEASASTKGD
+420 GKVSPAEASASAKGD

-502 SLTQLP
+502 NLTQLP

-522 MAAFAGLAFGV
+522 MAAFAGLAFGI

>member
-1 MIRPDIRRAPI
+1 MVRPGIRRAPV
-12 ALAAGAI
+12 ALAAGAV

-33 GITLNAPTG
+33 GITLSAPEG
-42 ASGTLAGHSFTAYRI
+42 GSNTLAGHSFTAYRI
-57 GGYADVVTANGRVS
+57 GGYTDVVKANGRIA
-71 SFDVANADQGA
+71 SFDVATADQGA

-97 VKAGCDEAGTIAG
+97 AKAGCDEAGTIAG
-110 TTDAATLRRVA
+110 TDDAATLRRVA
-121 DALAAAASKP
+121 DALATSASKP
-131 AATVADVAGS
+131 AATVSNVTS
-141 STLGH
+141 SGIRATLD
-146 TVLNV
+146 V

-159 DTNRDTLP
+159 DTNKDTLP
-167 MIVGTKIDGRD
+167 MIVGTKVGGMD
-178 LSTGTLGQLAV
+178 LSTGTLGTLTV

-201 HADGTESKTGSVR
+201 HADGSESKTGSVR
-214 VGGTATYHIAFTMPY
+214 VGDTATYHIAFTMPY
-229 MVGADASVRIVDRM
+229 MVGADASVRVVDQM
-243 TGQTFKDMVGAT
+243 TGQTFKDMTGAT
-255 LDGRD
+255 IDGRD
-260 VKDQVGV
+260 VTDQVGV
-267 VKAPAAGPAAIPAKS
+267 VKAHTGGLTAIPAKS
-282 PGLPA
+282 SGLPA
-287 TTLPAGSVGF
+287 TTLHAGSVGF

-307 GGKRVVITVRTT
+307 GGKRVVITVRAT
-319 ITSAA
+319 ITSTA
-324 DNHHVEAPT
+324 DNHHIEAPT

-394 WSASGWSDAADQAHA
+394 WSASGWSDATDEAHA
-409 TEFHTGDADHD
+409 TEFRTGDADHD

-502 SLTQLP
+502 NLTQLP

-522 MAAFAGLAFGV
+522 MAAFAGLAFGI
-533 RRATRAS
+533 RRDTRAS

>member
-1 MIRPDIRRAPI
+1 MVRPGIRRAPV

-33 GITLNAPTG
+33 GITLGTPKG
-42 ASGTLAGHSFTAYRI
+42 ASNTLAGHSFTAYRI
-57 GGYADVVTANGRVS
+57 GGYTDVVKANGKVT

-89 ALKKAGLT
+89 ALRSAGLT

-110 TTDAATLRRVA
+110 TDDAATLRRVA
-121 DALAAAASKP
+121 DLLAASASKP
-131 AATVADVAGS
+131 AATVSNVTGSDADA
-141 STLGH
+141 T
-146 TVLNV
+146 LNV

-159 DTNRDTLP
+159 DANKDTLP
-167 MIVGTKIDGRD
+167 MIVGTKVDGMD
-178 LSTGTLGQLAV
+178 MATGTLGTLTV

-201 HADGTESKTGSVR
+201 HADGSESKTGSVR

-229 MVGADASVRIVDRM
+229 MVGADASVRVVDQM
-243 TGQTFKDMVGAT
+243 TGQTFKDMTGAT
-255 LDGRD
+255 LDGKD
-260 VKDQVGV
+260 VTAQVGV
-267 VKAPAAGPAAIPAKS
+267 VKAHADGLTAIPAKS
-282 PGLPA
+282 SGLPA
-287 TTLPAGSVGF
+287 TTLHAGSVGF

-307 GGKRVVITVRTT
+307 GGKRVVITVRAT
-319 ITSAA
+319 ITSTA
-324 DNHHVEAPT
+324 DNHHIEAPT

-342 TGTVY
+342 TGMVY

-376 IPDAGFKIRDKG
+376 IPDAGFRIRDKG

-394 WSASGWSDAADQAHA
+394 WSASGWSDAADEAHA
-409 TEFHTGDADHD
+409 TVFRTGDADHD
-420 GKVTAAEASASTKGD
+420 GKVSPAEASASTKGD

-445 YEIRETTAPE
+445 YEIRETDPPE
-455 GFVKSNLGLPSLTA
+455 GFVQSNLGLPSLTA
-469 TLDAEKGT
+469 TLNAEKGT
-477 VTYQGA
+477 VTYQGS

-502 SLTQLP
+502 NLTQLP
-508 TTGGVWGVITAVSV
+508 TTGGVWGVVTAVSV

>member
-1 MIRPDIRRAPI
+1 MVRPGIRRAPVV
-12 ALAAGAI
+12 LAAGAI

-33 GITLNAPTG
+33 GITLETPKG
-42 ASGTLAGHSFTAYRI
+42 ASNTLAGHSFTAYRI
-57 GGYADVVTANGRVS
+57 GGYADVVKANGRVS
-71 SFDVANADQGA
+71 SFDVEAADQGT

-89 ALKKAGLT
+89 ALRSAGLT

-110 TTDAATLRRVA
+110 ETDAATLRRVA
-121 DALAAAASKP
+121 DLLAASASKP
-131 AATVADVAGS
+131 AATVSNVTGS
-141 STLGH
+141 GTRA
-146 TVLNV
+146 TLNV

-159 DTNRDTLP
+159 DTNKDTLP
-167 MIVGTKIDGRD
+167 MIVGTKVGGMD
-178 LSTGTLGQLAV
+178 LSTGTLGTLTV

-201 HADGTESKTGSVR
+201 HADGSESKTGSVR
-214 VGGTATYHIAFTMPY
+214 VGDTATYHIAFTMPY
-229 MVGADASVRIVDRM
+229 MVGADASVRIVDQM
-243 TGQTFKDMVGAT
+243 TGQTFKDMTGAT
-255 LDGRD
+255 IDGRD

-267 VKAPAAGPAAIPAKS
+267 VKAHAGGLTAIPAKS
-282 PGLPA
+282 SGLPV
-287 TTLPAGSVGF
+287 TTLHAGSVGF

-307 GGKRVVITVRTT
+307 GGKRVVITVRAT
-319 ITSAA
+319 ITSTA
-324 DNHHVEAPT
+324 DNHHIEAPT

-394 WSASGWSDAADQAHA
+394 WSASGWSDAADEAHA
-409 TEFHTGDADHD
+409 TEFRTGDADHD
-420 GKVTAAEASASTKGD
+420 GKVTAAEASASAKGD

-469 TLDAEKGT
+469 TLNAEKGT

-533 RRATRAS
+533 RRATCAS

>member
-1 MIRPDIRRAPI
+1 MVRPGIRRAPV
-12 ALAAGAI
+12 ALAAGAV

-33 GITLNAPTG
+33 GITLSAPEG
-42 ASGTLAGHSFTAYRI
+42 DSNTLAGHSFTAYRI
-57 GGYADVVTANGRVS
+57 GGYMNVVKANGRIA
-71 SFDVANADQGA
+71 SFDVATADQGA

-97 VKAGCDEAGTIAG
+97 AKAGCDEAGTIAG
-110 TTDAATLRRVA
+110 TDDAATLRRVA
-121 DALAAAASKP
+121 DALAASASKP
-131 AATVADVAGS
+131 AATVSNVTS
-141 STLGH
+141 SGIRATLD
-146 TVLNV
+146 V

-159 DTNRDTLP
+159 DTNKDTLP
-167 MIVGTKIDGRD
+167 MIVGTKVGGMD
-178 LSTGTLGQLAV
+178 LSTGTLGQLTV

-201 HADGTESKTGSVR
+201 HADGSESKTGSVR
-214 VGGTATYHIAFTMPY
+214 VGDVATYHIALTLPY
-229 MVGADASVRIVDRM
+229 MVGADASVRVVDQM
-243 TGQTFKDMVGAT
+243 TGQTFKDMTGAT
-255 LDGRD
+255 LDGKD
-260 VKDQVGV
+260 VTAQVGV
-267 VKAPAAGPAAIPAKS
+267 VKAHAGGLTAIPAKS
-282 PGLPA
+282 SGLPA
-287 TTLPAGSVGF
+287 TTLHAGSVGF

-307 GGKRVVITVRTT
+307 GGKRVVITVRAT
-319 ITSAA
+319 ITSTA
-324 DNHHVEAPT
+324 DNHHIEAPT
-333 GHVAWKDLS
+333 GHVAWRDLS
-342 TGTVY
+342 TGVVY

-394 WSASGWSDAADQAHA
+394 WSASGWSDAADEAHA
-409 TEFHTGDADHD
+409 TEFRTGDADHD

-445 YEIRETTAPE
+445 YEIRETDPPE
-455 GFVKSNLGLPSLTA
+455 GFVQSDLGLPSLTA

-477 VTYQGA
+477 VTYRGA

-502 SLTQLP
+502 NLTQLP

-522 MAAFAGLAFGV
+522 MAAFAGLAFGI

>member
-1 MIRPDIRRAPI
+1 MVRPGIRRAPVV
-12 ALAAGAI
+12 LAAGAI

-33 GITLNAPTG
+33 GIILEAPTFN
-42 ASGTLAGHSFTAYRI
+42 TLAGHSFTAYRI
-57 GGYADVVTANGRVS
+57 GGYTDVIKANGRVA
-71 SFDVANADQGA
+71 SFDVATADQGA

-89 ALKKAGLT
+89 ALRKAGLT
-97 VKAGCDEAGTIAG
+97 AKAGCDEACTIAG
-110 TTDAATLRRVA
+110 ETDAATLRRVA
-121 DALAAAASKP
+121 DLLATSASKP

-141 STLGH
+141 GTRA
-146 TVLNV
+146 TLNV

-167 MIVGTKIDGRD
+167 MIVGTKVGGMD
-178 LSTGTLGQLAV
+178 LSTGTLGTLTV

-214 VGGTATYHIAFTMPY
+214 VGGTATYHIALTLPY
-229 MVGADASVRIVDRM
+229 MVGADASVRVVDRM
-243 TGQTFKDMVGAT
+243 TGQTFKDMVGIT

-260 VKDQVGV
+260 VTGQVTKTV
-267 VKAPAAGPAAIPAKS
+267 GPAAIPAKS
-282 PGLPA
+282 SGLPA

-324 DNHHVEAPT
+324 NNHHVEAPT
-333 GHVAWKDLS
+333 GHVAWRDLS

-347 TPDPPTSRADVYTG
+347 TPDPPTARADVYTG
-361 DLKVTKTSTADRTAR
+361 DLKVAKTSAADRTAR

-394 WSASGWSDAADQAHA
+394 WSAASGWSDAADQARA
-409 TEFHTGDADHD
+409 TVFRTGDADMD
-420 GKVTAAEASASTKGD
+420 GKVSAAEASASTKGD

-445 YEIRETTAPE
+445 YEIRETDPPE
-455 GFVKSNLGLPSLTA
+455 GFVKTSLGLPSLTA

-508 TTGGVWGVITAVSV
+508 TTGGVWGVVTAVSV

>member
-1 MIRPDIRRAPI
+1 MVRPGIRRAPVV
-12 ALAAGAI
+12 LAAGAV

-33 GITLNAPTG
+33 GIMISAPQG
-42 ASGTLAGHSFTAYRI
+42 ASNTLAGHSFTAYRI
-57 GGYADVVTANGRVS
+57 GGYADVVKANGRVA
-71 SFDVANADQGA
+71 SFDVEAANQGA

-89 ALKKAGLT
+89 ALKSAGLT

-110 TTDAATLRRVA
+110 ETDAATLRRVA
-121 DALAAAASKP
+121 DALAASTSKP
-131 AATVADVAGS
+131 AATVSNQSGNTAD
-141 STLGH
+141 LW
-146 TVLNV
+146 LNV

-159 DTNRDTLP
+159 DTNKDTLP
-167 MIVGTKIDGRD
+167 MIVGTKVDGMD
-178 LSTGTLGQLAV
+178 LSTGSLGQLTV
-189 KTRTFTLDKTLV
+189 KTRTFTLDKTFV
-201 HADGTESKTGSVR
+201 HADGSESKTGSVR
-214 VGGTATYHIAFTMPY
+214 VGDTATYHIAFTMPY
-229 MVGADASVRIVDRM
+229 MVGADASVRIVDQM
-243 TGQTFKDMVGAT
+243 TGQTFKDMTGAT
-255 LDGRD
+255 IDGRD
-260 VKDQVGV
+260 VTDQVGV
-267 VKAPAAGPAAIPAKS
+267 VKAHAGGLTAIPAKS
-282 PGLPA
+282 SGLPA
-287 TTLPAGSVGF
+287 TTLHAGSVGF

-302 ATAAN
+302 ATDAN
-307 GGKRVVITVRTT
+307 GGKRVVITVRAT
-319 ITSAA
+319 ITSTA
-324 DNHHVEAPT
+324 DNHHIEAPT

-394 WSASGWSDAADQAHA
+394 WSASGWSDAADEAHA
-409 TEFHTGDADHD
+409 TEFRTGDADHD

-508 TTGGVWGVITAVSV
+508 TTGGVWGVVTAVSV
-522 MAAFAGLAFGV
+522 MAAFAGLAFGI

>member
-1 MIRPDIRRAPI
+1 MVRPGIRRAPV
-12 ALAAGAI
+12 ALAAGAV

-33 GITLNAPTG
+33 GITLSAPEG
-42 ASGTLAGHSFTAYRI
+42 GSNTLAGHSFTAYRI
-57 GGYADVVTANGRVS
+57 GGYTDVVKANGRIA
-71 SFDVANADQGA
+71 SFDVATADQGA

-97 VKAGCDEAGTIAG
+97 AKAGCDEAGTIAG
-110 TTDAATLRRVA
+110 TDDAATLRRVA
-121 DALAAAASKP
+121 DALATSASKP
-131 AATVADVAGS
+131 AATVSNVTS
-141 STLGH
+141 SGIRATLD
-146 TVLNV
+146 V

-159 DTNRDTLP
+159 DTNKDTLP
-167 MIVGTKIDGRD
+167 MIVGTKVGGMD
-178 LSTGTLGQLAV
+178 LSTGTLGTLTV

-201 HADGTESKTGSVR
+201 HADGSESKTGSVR
-214 VGGTATYHIAFTMPY
+214 VGDTATYHIAFTMPY
-229 MVGADASVRIVDRM
+229 MVGADASVRVVDQM
-243 TGQTFKDMVGAT
+243 TGQTFKDMTGAT
-255 LDGRD
+255 IDGRD
-260 VKDQVGV
+260 VTDQVGV
-267 VKAPAAGPAAIPAKS
+267 VKAHTGGLTAIPAKS
-282 PGLPA
+282 SGLPA
-287 TTLPAGSVGF
+287 TTLHAGSVGF

-307 GGKRVVITVRTT
+307 GGKRVVITVRAT
-319 ITSAA
+319 ITSTA
-324 DNHHVEAPT
+324 DNHHIEAPT

-394 WSASGWSDAADQAHA
+394 WSASGWSDAADEAHA
-409 TEFHTGDADHD
+409 TEFRTGDADHD

-502 SLTQLP
+502 NLTQLP

-522 MAAFAGLAFGV
+522 MAAFAGLAFGI

>member
-1 MIRPDIRRAPI
+1 MVRPGIRRAPI
-12 ALAAGAI
+12 ALAAGAV

-33 GITLNAPTG
+33 GIMISAPVG
-42 ASGTLAGHSFTAYRI
+42 GSNTLAGHSFTAYRI
-57 GGYADVVTANGRVS
+57 GGYADVVKANGRVA
-71 SFDVANADQGA
+71 SFDVVTADQGA

-89 ALKKAGLT
+89 ALRKAGLT
-97 VKAGCDEAGTIAG
+97 AKAGCDEACTIAG
-110 TTDAATLRRVA
+110 ETDAATLRRVA
-121 DALAAAASKP
+121 DLLAASASKP
-131 AATVADVAGS
+131 TATVAGATS
-141 STLGH
+141 EKYST
-146 TVLNV
+146 TLNV

-159 DTNRDTLP
+159 DTNKDTLP
-167 MIVGTKIDGRD
+167 MIVGTKVDGKD
-178 LSTGTLGQLAV
+178 LSTGTLGQLTV

-201 HADGTESKTGSVR
+201 HADGSESKTGSVR
-214 VGGTATYHIAFTMPY
+214 VGDTATYHIAFTMPY
-229 MVGADASVRIVDRM
+229 MVGADASVRIVDQM
-243 TGQTFKDMVGAT
+243 TGQTFKDMTDAT
-255 LDGRD
+255 IDGRD
-260 VKDQVGV
+260 VTDQVGV
-267 VKAPAAGPAAIPAKS
+267 VKAHAGGLTAIPAKS
-282 PGLPA
+282 SGLPA
-287 TTLPAGSVGF
+287 TTLHAGSVGF

-307 GGKRVVITVRTT
+307 GGKRVVITVRAT
-319 ITSAA
+319 ITSTA
-324 DNHHVEAPT
+324 DNHHIEAPT

-394 WSASGWSDAADQAHA
+394 WSASGWSDAADEAHA
-409 TEFHTGDADHD
+409 TEFRTGDANHD

-469 TLDAEKGT
+469 TLNAENGT
-477 VTYQGA
+477 VTYQGS

-502 SLTQLP
+502 NLTQLP
-508 TTGGVWGVITAVSV
+508 TTGGVWGVVTAVSV

>member
-1 MIRPDIRRAPI
+1 MVRPGIRRAPV
-12 ALAAGAI
+12 ALAAGAV

-33 GITLNAPTG
+33 GITLSAPEG
-42 ASGTLAGHSFTAYRI
+42 DSNTLAGHSFTAYRI
-57 GGYADVVTANGRVS
+57 GGYTDVVKANGRIA
-71 SFDVANADQGA
+71 SFDVATADQGA

-97 VKAGCDEAGTIAG
+97 AKAGCDEAGTIAG
-110 TTDAATLRRVA
+110 TDDAATLRRVA
-121 DALAAAASKP
+121 DALATSASKP
-131 AATVADVAGS
+131 AATVSNVTS
-141 STLGH
+141 SGIRATLD
-146 TVLNV
+146 V

-159 DTNRDTLP
+159 DTNKDTLP
-167 MIVGTKIDGRD
+167 MIVGTKVGGMD
-178 LSTGTLGQLAV
+178 LSTGTLGTLTV

-201 HADGTESKTGSVR
+201 HADGSESKTGSVR
-214 VGGTATYHIAFTMPY
+214 VGDTATYHIAFTMPY
-229 MVGADASVRIVDRM
+229 MVGADASVRVVDQM
-243 TGQTFKDMVGAT
+243 TGQTFKDMTGAT
-255 LDGRD
+255 IDGRD
-260 VKDQVGV
+260 VTDQVGV
-267 VKAPAAGPAAIPAKS
+267 VKAHTGGLTAIPAKS
-282 PGLPA
+282 SGLPA
-287 TTLPAGSVGF
+287 TTLHAGSVGF

-307 GGKRVVITVRTT
+307 GGKRVVITVRAT
-319 ITSAA
+319 ITSTA
-324 DNHHVEAPT
+324 DNHHIEAPT

-394 WSASGWSDAADQAHA
+394 WSASGWSDAADEAHA
-409 TEFHTGDADHD
+409 TEFRTGDADHD

-469 TLDAEKGT
+469 TLNAEKGT

-502 SLTQLP
+502 NLTQLP
-508 TTGGVWGVITAVSV
+508 TTGGVWGVVTAVSV

>member
-1 MIRPDIRRAPI
+1 MVRPGIRRAPVV
-12 ALAAGAI
+12 LAAGAI

-33 GITLNAPTG
+33 GITISAPRG
-42 ASGTLAGHSFTAYRI
+42 ASNTLAGHSFTAYRI
-57 GGYADVVTANGRVS
+57 GGYTDVVKVNGRVA

-89 ALKKAGLT
+89 ALKKAGLAA
-97 VKAGCDEAGTIAG
+97 KAGCDEACTIAG
-110 TTDAATLRRVA
+110 ETDAATLRRVA
-121 DALAAAASKP
+121 DLLAASASKP
-131 AATVADVAGS
+131 TATVSNQSGNTAD
-141 STLGH
+141 LW
-146 TVLNV
+146 LNV

-159 DTNRDTLP
+159 DTNKDTLP
-167 MIVGTKIDGRD
+167 MIVGTKVGGMD
-178 LSTGTLGQLAV
+178 LSTGTLGTLTV

-201 HADGTESKTGSVR
+201 HADGSESKTGSVR
-214 VGGTATYHIAFTMPY
+214 VGDTATYHIAFTMPY
-229 MVGADASVRIVDRM
+229 MVGADASVRIVDQM
-243 TGQTFKDMVGAT
+243 TGQTFKDMTGVT

-260 VKDQVGV
+260 VTGQVTKTV
-267 VKAPAAGPAAIPAKS
+267 GPAAIPAKS
-282 PGLPA
+282 SGLPA

-302 ATAAN
+302 ATDAN

-324 DNHHVEAPT
+324 NNHHVEAPT
-333 GHVAWKDLS
+333 GHVAWRNLS

-347 TPDPPTSRADVYTG
+347 TPDPPTARADVYTG
-361 DLKVTKTSTADRTAR
+361 DLKVAKTSAADRTAR

-394 WSASGWSDAADQAHA
+394 WSAASGWSDAADQARA
-409 TEFHTGDADHD
+409 TVFRTGDADMD
-420 GKVTAAEASASTKGD
+420 GKVSAAEASASTKGD

-445 YEIRETTAPE
+445 YEIRETDPPE
-455 GFVKSNLGLPSLTA
+455 GFVKTSLGLPSLTA

-508 TTGGVWGVITAVSV
+508 TTGGVWGVVTAVSV